1 MEPNYLAIEVL
12 VQQARQQRSQ
22 ALGELFSAGWN
33 RFMKLFSGSPQ
44 ALQPGK
50 VVWRIL
56 PP

>member
-1 MEPNYLAIEVL
+1 MEPNYLSIEVL

-33 RFMKLFSGSPQ
+33 RCKKLFGAEPH
-44 ALQPGK
+44 AGQPGS